1 MSANLLAIHRGY
13 VNNIPTEVPIKAA
26 QGFIVTA
33 AISLICGR
41 AARVSFLGG
50 AIAATASLIE
60 ALTRPVIRGI
70 FPDNPFIAKSIQI
83 CVPKLVALGLAGSIA
98 PWIGVTYKMTSIL
111 IPLLAWIALN
121 DRFYERNVGMVE
133 VL

>member
-1 MSANLLAIHRGY
+1 MSANLLAIHRSY
-13 VNNIPTEVPIKAA
+13 VNDFPTEVPAKAA

-33 AISLICGR
+33 AISLIAGR
-41 AARVSFLGG
+41 AANVSFIGG
-50 AIAATASLIE
+50 AIAATASVIE

-83 CVPKLVALGLAGSIA
+83 CIPKLVALGLAGSLA
-98 PWIGVTYKMTSIL
+98 PWIGLTYKITSVL

-133 VL
+133 IL